1 MDLQLGPVLGFWTI
15 LLGSTLRMQQLL
27 VLVLAAVKRTE
38 KYSWETIQQQDL
50 GV

>member
-1 MDLQLGPVLGFWTI
+1 MDLQLGPVLGFWII

-27 VLVLAAVKRTE
+27 VLALAAVKRTE

-50 GV
+50 DI